1 MKRYEIFVTGKEGIF
16 DPAGEQS
23 KRALANLGYQGIDE
37 LTIGKLIRLDVEDD
51 VTEETVREM
60 CRKLLAN
67 PVIEDFSITL
77 LEEA

>member
-1 MKRYEIFVTGKEGIF
+1 MKRYQIFVTGKKGIF

-23 KRALANLGYQGIDE
+23 KRALTNLGYLDIDE
-37 LTIGKLIRLDVEDD
+37 LKIGKFIRLDVEDG
-51 VTEETVREM
+51 VMEETVREM
-60 CRKLLAN
+60 CQKLLAN